1 MFDLLIQNAQVL
13 DGTGAPGFTADVA
26 VKDGKIAT
34 VGKISGEAA
43 ETIDAAGLTLA
54 PGFID
59 VHGHSD
65 FFMPLDPARASK
77 LLQGVTTELC
87 GQCGLGPAPVTEQN
101 YPVYHK
107 YLSQQGIPMYPDDRS
122 FTSFS
127 AYLSRMERTPAGI
140 NLAYFIPHGTVRLA
154 VMGFSH
160 ETPDETQLAQMQAL
174 VEDAMQAGAL
184 GLSTG
189 LAYAPGRFA
198 ATDELAA
205 LTEPVGQ
212 HGGVYTSHLRDQGDQ
227 LEQSVQ
233 EAIDIARRG
242 GARVN
247 VSHHKAVG
255 KQNFG
260 KVRKT
265 TQILHD
271 AGIPA
276 THDVYPYAASSTML
290 ISTLPME
297 FAQLEPQALLQALAD
312 PGELARLSS
321 LLLQSTSALS
331 GDAAEAC
338 GLDRLLIAN
347 ATKTPKAAGKTIG
360 QLAQSRGISPFEAYA
375 ALLRENELGVQY
387 IKFGMCEED
396 VSYLMADELCMFGSD
411 ALYVPGMKVTHPR
424 SIATF
429 PCVLRR
435 AVREEK
441 SISLA
446 EAVRKLTAMPAEVY
460 GLAGKGRIAAGMDA
474 DLTLFDAA
482 KITDHATYTQ
492 PLLPNEGI
500 RRVYVGGV
508 CAVRD
513 DQYTGAMAG
522 KLLRRSR

>member
-13 DGTGAPGFTADVA
+13 DGTGAPGFQADVA
-26 VKDGKIAT
+26 VKDGKIAA
-34 VGKISGEAA
+34 VGKVDGEAA
-43 ETIDAAGLTLA
+43 ETVEAAGLTLT

-65 FFMPLDPARASK
+65 FFMPLDPSRSSK

-107 YLSQQGIPMYPDDRS
+107 YLSQQGIPMYPDDRT

-127 AYLSRMERTPAGI
+127 TYLSRMEQTPAGI

-160 ETPDETQLAQMQAL
+160 DAPDRKQLSQMRAL
-174 VEDAMQAGAL
+174 VEDAMHAGAL

-198 ATDELAA
+198 STDELAA
-205 LTEPVGQ
+205 LTEAVGQ
-212 HGGVYTSHLRDQGDQ
+212 YGGVYTSHLRDQGDH
-227 LEQSVQ
+227 LEQSVR

-247 VSHHKAVG
+247 VSHHKAIG
-255 KQNFG
+255 EKNFG

-265 TQILHD
+265 TQMLHE

-297 FAQLEPQALLQALAD
+297 FAQLEPQALLQALT
-312 PGELARLSS
+312 EKETLARLSS
-321 LLLQSTSALS
+321 LLLQSGDNLS

-347 ATKTPKAAGKTIG
+347 ATKTPEVAGKTIG
-360 QLAQSRGISPFEAYA
+360 QLAQTRGITAFEAYT
-375 ALLRENELGVQY
+375 ALLLENELGVQY

-446 EAVRKLTAMPAEVY
+446 EAIRKLTAMPAEVY
-460 GLAGKGRIAAGMDA
+460 GLSGKGCIQVGMDA

-482 KITDHATYTQ
+482 SITDHATYTQ

-500 RRVYVGGV
+500 RRVYVGGI
-508 CAVRD
+508 CAACD
-513 DQYTGAMAG
+513 DRYTGAMAG
-522 KLLRRSR
+522 KLLRRKR